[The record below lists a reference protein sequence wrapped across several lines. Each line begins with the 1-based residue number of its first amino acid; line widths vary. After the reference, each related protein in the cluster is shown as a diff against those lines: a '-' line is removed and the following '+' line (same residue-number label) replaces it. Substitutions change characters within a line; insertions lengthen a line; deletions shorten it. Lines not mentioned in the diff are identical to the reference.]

1 MLARWKL
8 CVCVAVSCL
17 LLSLGALSRDLAD
30 LALSF
35 LRLHDVPCER
45 VTHVD
50 RWRMGAE
57 VIATCED
64 GRRWAL
70 FFIEGDVAFVQPRTN
85 AFYRWRRDTYRA
97 YPELYAAVTPSPE
110 DQLPA
115 GD

>member
-1 MLARWKL
+1 MFARWKL

-17 LLSLGALSRDLAD
+17 FLPLGAQARDVAD

-35 LRLHDVPCER
+35 LRLQGVPCER
-45 VTHVD
+45 ITHTD

-85 AFYRWRRDTYRA
+85 AFYRWRRDTYLA
-97 YPELYAAVTPSPE
+97 YPELYAAPKLGPE